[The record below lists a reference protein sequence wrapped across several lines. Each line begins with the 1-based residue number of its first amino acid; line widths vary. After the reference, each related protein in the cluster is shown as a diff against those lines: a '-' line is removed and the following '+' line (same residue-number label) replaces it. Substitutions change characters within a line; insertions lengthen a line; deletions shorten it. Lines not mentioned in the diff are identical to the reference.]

1 MPVIKINGQQFA
13 LQPGPNRLGGGT
25 TADVNIGD
33 EAGVVAIVDLG
44 ADGRATIRKNSD
56 QASIRVTGMAL
67 GGPAPVIH
75 GGKGEI
81 SGPEVFFAEDTQG
94 GSLTVG
100 SAADVARASA

>member
-44 ADGRATIRKNSD
+44 SDGRAPIRKNAD
-56 QASIRVTGMAL
+56 QASIRVNGMVL
-67 GGPAPVIH
+67 GGPTPLLH
-75 GGKGEI
+75 GDKVEI
-81 SGPEVFFAEDTQG
+81 SGKEIFFAEDTKG
-94 GSLTVG
+94 GSTQFV
-100 SAADVARASA
+100 S